1 MQTKDDFA
9 LDDVSSLVCE
19 YKPMIADIDDHDR
32 DLLVDRLVQE
42 ADWTCGGAETLVFL
56 AERYGSFVLR
66 NALALSLALGIED
79 GDAGL

>member
-9 LDDVSSLVCE
+9 LDDVSFLTQE
-19 YKPMIADIDDHDR
+19 YKSMIADIDDHDR
-32 DLLVDRLVQE
+32 NSLVDRLVQE
-42 ADWTCGGAETLVFL
+42 ADWTDRGAEVLIYL